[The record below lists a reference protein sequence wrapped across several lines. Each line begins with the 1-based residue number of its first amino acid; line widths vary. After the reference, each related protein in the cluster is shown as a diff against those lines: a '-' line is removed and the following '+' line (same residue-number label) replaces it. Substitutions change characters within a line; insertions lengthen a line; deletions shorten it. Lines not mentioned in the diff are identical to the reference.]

1 MAKEVNIM
9 TTKINS
15 ALQSVQKYMMENP
28 IALSA
33 ENKFQGYKYR
43 GIKEVIQAF
52 SKPLAENNIIV
63 LPQNIKVSTKFLEDG
78 KNTLTRITGE
88 VRLYCTLDGSYIE
101 RSYEGHS
108 KSNQG
113 KDLEAA
119 KSFAFRDA
127 LLETFCV
134 PFESVVEPEMEGI
147 DKPDEP
153 VDEHSQTVTAFI
165 SDLEGLIDADDAE
178 DVLKNYVKAAE
189 LSGDRELLKKINL
202 EYIKF
207 TRG

>member
-1 MAKEVNIM
+1 M
-9 TTKINS
+9 TTQKINT
-15 ALQSVQKYMMENP
+15 ALQNVQKYMMENP

-78 KNTLTRITGE
+78 KNTLTRITGQ

-134 PFESVVEPEMEGI
+134 PFESVVEPEMEGV
-147 DKPDEP
+147 DEGDEP
-153 VDEHSQTVTAFI
+153 VDESQETVDAFVA
-165 SDLEGLIDADDAE
+165 DLEGLIDESDAE
-178 DVLKNYVKAAE
+178 EVFKNYSKAAE

-207 TRG
+207 TKE

>member
-1 MAKEVNIM
+1 M
-9 TTKINS
+9 TTQKINT
-15 ALQSVQKYMMENP
+15 ALQNVQKHMMENP

-78 KNTLTRITGE
+78 KNTLTRITGQ

-134 PFESVVEPEMEGI
+134 PFESVVEPEMQGVDEG
-147 DKPDEP
+147 DEP
-153 VDEHSQTVTAFI
+153 IDESQETVNAFVA
-165 SDLEGLIDADDAE
+165 DLEGLIDESDAE
-178 DVLKNYVKAAE
+178 EVFKNYSKAAE

-207 TRG
+207 TKE

>member
-1 MAKEVNIM
+1 M
-9 TTKINS
+9 TTQKINT
-15 ALQSVQKYMMENP
+15 ALQNVQKYMMENP

-88 VRLYCTLDGSYIE
+88 VRLYCTLDGSYVE

-134 PFESVVEPEMEGI
+134 PFESVVEPEMEGV
-147 DKPDEP
+147 DESDEP
-153 VDEHSQTVTAFI
+153 VDESQETVNAFVT
-165 SDLEGLIDADDAE
+165 DLEGLIDESDAE
-178 DVLKNYVKAAE
+178 EVFKNYSKAAE

-207 TRG
+207 TKND

>member
-1 MAKEVNIM
+1 M
-9 TTKINS
+9 TTQKINT
-15 ALQSVQKYMMENP
+15 ALQNVQKYMMENP

-134 PFESVVEPEMEGI
+134 PFESVVEPEMEGV
-147 DKPDEP
+147 DESDEP
-153 VDEHSQTVTAFI
+153 VDESQETVNAFVA
-165 SDLEGLIDADDAE
+165 DLEGLIDESDAE
-178 DVLKNYVKAAE
+178 EVFKNYSKAAE

-207 TRG
+207 TKK

>member
-1 MAKEVNIM
+1 M
-9 TTKINS
+9 TTQKINT
-15 ALQSVQKYMMENP
+15 ALQNVQKYMMENP

-134 PFESVVEPEMEGI
+134 PFESVVEPEMEGV
-147 DKPDEP
+147 DESDEP
-153 VDEHSQTVTAFI
+153 VDESQETVNAFVA
-165 SDLEGLIDADDAE
+165 DLEGLIDESDAE
-178 DVLKNYVKAAE
+178 EVFKNYSKAAE

-207 TRG
+207 TKND

>member
-1 MAKEVNIM
+1 M
-9 TTKINS
+9 TTQKINT
-15 ALQSVQKYMMENP
+15 ALQNVQKYMMENP

-88 VRLYCTLDGSYIE
+88 VRLYCTLDGSYVE

-134 PFESVVEPEMEGI
+134 PFESVVEPEMEGV
-147 DKPDEP
+147 DESDEP
-153 VDEHSQTVTAFI
+153 VDESQETVNAFVA
-165 SDLEGLIDADDAE
+165 DLEGLIDESDAE
-178 DVLKNYVKAAE
+178 EVFKNYSKAAE

-207 TRG
+207 TKND

>member
-134 PFESVVEPEMEGI
+134 PFESVVEPEMEGV
-147 DKPDEP
+147 DENDEP
-153 VDEHSQTVTAFI
+153 VDESQETVNAFVA
-165 SDLEGLIDADDAE
+165 DLEALIDESDAE
-178 DVLKNYVKAAE
+178 EVFKNYSKAAE

-207 TRG
+207 TKE

>member
-1 MAKEVNIM
+1 M
-9 TTKINS
+9 TTQKINT
-15 ALQSVQKYMMENP
+15 ALQNVQKYMMENP

-134 PFESVVEPEMEGI
+134 PFESVVEPEMEGV
-147 DKPDEP
+147 DENDEP
-153 VDEHSQTVTAFI
+153 VDESQETVNAFVA
-165 SDLEGLIDADDAE
+165 DLEALIDESDAE
-178 DVLKNYVKAAE
+178 EVFKNYSKAAE

-207 TRG
+207 TKK

>member
-1 MAKEVNIM
+1 M
-9 TTKINS
+9 TTQKINT
-15 ALQSVQKYMMENP
+15 ALQNVQKYMMENP

-134 PFESVVEPEMEGI
+134 PFESVVEPEMEGV
-147 DKPDEP
+147 DESDEP
-153 VDEHSQTVTAFI
+153 VDGSQETVNAFVA
-165 SDLEGLIDADDAE
+165 DLEGLIDESDAE
-178 DVLKNYVKAAE
+178 EVFKNYSKAAE

-207 TRG
+207 TKND

>member
-1 MAKEVNIM
+1 M
-9 TTKINS
+9 TTQKINT
-15 ALQSVQKYMMENP
+15 ALQNVQKYMMENP

-78 KNTLTRITGE
+78 KNTLTRITGQ

-134 PFESVVEPEMEGI
+134 PFESVVEPEMEGV
-147 DKPDEP
+147 DEGDEP
-153 VDEHSQTVTAFI
+153 VDESQETVNAFVA
-165 SDLEGLIDADDAE
+165 DLEGLIDESDAE
-178 DVLKNYVKAAE
+178 EVFKNYSKAAE

-207 TRG
+207 TKE

>member
-1 MAKEVNIM
+1 M
-9 TTKINS
+9 TTQKINT
-15 ALQSVQKYMMENP
+15 ALQNVQKYMMENP

-134 PFESVVEPEMEGI
+134 PFESVVEPEMEGV
-147 DKPDEP
+147 DESDEP
-153 VDEHSQTVTAFI
+153 VDGSQETVNAFVA
-165 SDLEGLIDADDAE
+165 DLEGLIDESDAE
-178 DVLKNYVKAAE
+178 EVFKNYSKAAE

-207 TRG
+207 TKE

>member
-1 MAKEVNIM
+1 
-9 TTKINS
+9 
-15 ALQSVQKYMMENP
+15 
-28 IALSA
+28 
-33 ENKFQGYKYR
+33 
-43 GIKEVIQAF
+43 
-52 SKPLAENNIIV
+52 
-63 LPQNIKVSTKFLEDG
+63 
-78 KNTLTRITGE
+78 
-88 VRLYCTLDGSYIE
+88 LYCTLDGSFVE

-147 DKPDEP
+147 DKPLEL
-153 VDEHSQTVTAFI
+153 VDEHSQTVASFV

>member
-1 MAKEVNIM
+1 M
-9 TTKINS
+9 TTQKINT
-15 ALQSVQKYMMENP
+15 ALQNVQKYMMENP

-52 SKPLAENNIIV
+52 SRPLAENNIIV

-88 VRLYCTLDGSYIE
+88 VRLYCTLDGSYVE

-134 PFESVVEPEMEGI
+134 PFESVVEPEMEGV
-147 DKPDEP
+147 DESDEP
-153 VDEHSQTVTAFI
+153 VDESQETVNAFVA
-165 SDLEGLIDADDAE
+165 DLEGLIDESDAE
-178 DVLKNYVKAAE
+178 EVFKNYLKAAE

-207 TRG
+207 TKND

>member
-1 MAKEVNIM
+1 M
-9 TTKINS
+9 TTQKINT
-15 ALQSVQKYMMENP
+15 ALQNVQKYMMENP

-134 PFESVVEPEMEGI
+134 PFESVVEPEMEGV
-147 DKPDEP
+147 DESDEP
-153 VDEHSQTVTAFI
+153 VDESQETVNAFVT
-165 SDLEGLIDADDAE
+165 DLEGLIDESDAE
-178 DVLKNYVKAAE
+178 EVFKNYSKAAE

-207 TRG
+207 TKND

>member
-1 MAKEVNIM
+1 M
-9 TTKINS
+9 TTQKINT
-15 ALQSVQKYMMENP
+15 ALQNVQKYMMENP

-88 VRLYCTLDGSYIE
+88 VRLYCTLDGSYVE

-134 PFESVVEPEMEGI
+134 PFESVVEPEMEGV
-147 DKPDEP
+147 DESDEP
-153 VDEHSQTVTAFI
+153 VDESQETVNAFVA
-165 SDLEGLIDADDAE
+165 DLEGLIDESDAE
-178 DVLKNYVKAAE
+178 EVFKNYLKAAE

-207 TRG
+207 TKND